1 MGYRSQSGVFSPQA
15 GHPTRIILK
24 LCNPRSFNEGL
35 AAVRASKGWGYINQA
50 GEWAIAPQ
58 FSAAG
63 SFSEG
68 LAAVKRDGKSGFINQ
83 AGNLLI

>member
-1 MGYRSQSGVFSPQA
+1 MKQASGRSP
-15 GHPTRIILK
+15 
-24 LCNPRSFNEGL
+24 
-35 AAVRASKGWGYINQA
+35 
-50 GEWAIAPQ
+50 PQ

-83 AGNLLI
+83 TGKLVI